1 MPVGYN
7 TAASLNQSLNDMV
20 SSIRLV
26 REMPMGIAAL
36 CEQRRLGEGIGLDW
50 TETDYARLTAQN
62 VTETTELDNPQQV
75 DDNTQI
81 NIRPSD
87 SGIHMF
93 WTTRALHVMVRQGA
107 GVLEQGTLALNGIRR
122 KQDVDGLTAGQAAT
136 TDMGTAGNPL
146 TSNLI
151 FSALARIE
159 GNATEQ
165 NPDSPAHLV
174 HHRFPLKDIHD
185 EIISGVGTYDIGTGL
200 TAQQFRQKF
209 PAAMGTIGGCV
220 VHANGNFVADASD
233 DTEGFIFA
241 GGMGGALILVEDRA
255 LRIHREFNSKRGGGG
270 WDLRVY
276 LGYAFG
282 ERAAGLWL
290 YSLTAD
296 MTAPA

>member
-1 MPVGYN
+1 MSVGPN
-7 TAASLNQSLNDMV
+7 TTASLNQSLNDMV
-20 SSIRLV
+20 ASIRLV
-26 REMPMGIAAL
+26 REMPSGMAAL
-36 CEQRRLGEGIGLDW
+36 CEPRRLGEGVGLDW

-81 NIRPSD
+81 NIRPTD

-93 WTTRALHVMVRQGA
+93 WTTRALHRMVQQGA
-107 GVLEQGTLALNGIRR
+107 SVIEQGTLAINAIRR

-136 TDMGTAGNPL
+136 TDMGVAGNPL
-146 TSNLI
+146 TSNLV
-151 FSALARIE
+151 FSAMARVE

-165 NPDSPAHLV
+165 NVDSPLHLV

-185 EIISGVGTYDIGTGL
+185 EIVSGVGTYDIGTGL
-200 TAQQFRQKF
+200 TAQQFKQRF
-209 PAAMGTIGGCV
+209 PAAMGTIGGAA
-220 VHANGNFVADASD
+220 VHTNGNFTIDASD
-233 DTEGFIFA
+233 DTEGFLFA

-255 LRIHREFNSKRGGGG
+255 LRIHRKFNEARGGGG
-270 WDLRVY
+270 WDLYVY

-296 MTAPA
+296 ATAPA